1 MVFLLPSIAF
11 IPIPLVKAQSYTD
24 VSVHIAYEMIN
35 NHTQYPNLLILDV
48 RSQSEYD
55 ESHLYNATLIP
66 HDEIDARIS
75 ELEPYKNTEIIVY
88 CRSGSRSAIASQN
101 LASTH
106 NFTKI
111 YNMEGGITEWI
122 IAGYPVWRNDN
133 GSEQPDIGFSL
144 TFFIMILFGTITILL
159 IYYKK
164 NELKQKN

>member
-1 MVFLLPSIAF
+1 
-11 IPIPLVKAQSYTD
+11 
-24 VSVHIAYEMIN
+24 MIT

-66 HDEIDARIS
+66 HDEIDSRIS
-75 ELEPYKNTEIIVY
+75 ELEPYKYTEIIVY
-88 CRSGSRSAIASQN
+88 CRSGSRSEMASQN

-111 YNMEGGITEWI
+111 FNMLDGITEWI
-122 IAGYPVWRNDN
+122 IAGYPVWRNTS
-133 GSEQPDIGFSL
+133 SEQPSIGFSL
-144 TFFIMILFGTITILL
+144 TFFIMALFGTMTII

-164 NELKQKN
+164 HELKRKN

>member
-1 MVFLLPSIAF
+1 
-11 IPIPLVKAQSYTD
+11 
-24 VSVHIAYEMIN
+24 MIN

-48 RSQSEYD
+48 RAQSEYD

-66 HDEIDARIS
+66 HDEIDTRIS
-75 ELEPYKNTEIIVY
+75 ELDPYKNTEIIVY
-88 CRSGSRSAIASQN
+88 CRSGSRSTIASQN

-122 IAGYPVWRNDN
+122 IAGYPVWRN
-133 GSEQPDIGFSL
+133 GLEQPSIGFSL
-144 TFFIMILFGTITILL
+144 TFFIMILFITITSLL

-164 NELKQKN
+164 YELKRKNQKEKL